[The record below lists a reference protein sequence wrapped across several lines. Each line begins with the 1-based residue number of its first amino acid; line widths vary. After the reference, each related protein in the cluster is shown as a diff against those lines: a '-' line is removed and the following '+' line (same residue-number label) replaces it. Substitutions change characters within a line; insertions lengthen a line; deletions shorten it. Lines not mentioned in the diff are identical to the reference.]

1 MMVDGV
7 ERAASVDLELEA
19 VGPFARRGRP
29 TVTRLVGSFQNR

>member
-1 MMVDGV
+1 MTVDGV
-7 ERAASVDLELEA
+7 ERLGSVDLELKG